1 MSKAGENIREL
12 ATQRRT
18 DAYKK
23 IGIAAITGL
32 APVILLPLRLPAGIV
47 VLAWVGC
54 WVVAYTY
61 FNKGQHLLLRAKQAF
76 CMAPLQ
82 RKT

>member
-23 IGIAAITGL
+23 IGIALITRL
-32 APVILLPLRLPAGIV
+32 APVPILLG
-47 VLAWVGC
+47 
-54 WVVAYTY
+54 
-61 FNKGQHLLLRAKQAF
+61 
-76 CMAPLQ
+76 
-82 RKT
+82 